1 VFRRIAGAVLLLA
14 LATGAFVVGRRLV
27 GSASHGSQLR
37 AVGMIEAQE
46 VDITSRTPGR
56 IVELDLGEGDPVAKD
71 QVVCRI
77 DSTDLTNQLAR
88 AKADRTHA
96 RADLDNDER
105 NLVRTR
111 QLFDDGV
118 ASAQA
123 RDDAVTQV
131 EMARAAVASAEAQVD
146 YYEGQ
151 LRDTEIRSPIAGVV
165 VYKALEVGEWAT
177 PGMPILVVDDLSTI
191 WARVDVQET
200 EIVGLHVGDA
210 AVVALPGR
218 PPVEIPGRIMA
229 IGQEGEFA
237 TERDVRRGRQDI
249 RTFAVKVRLEG
260 DSAAAKPGMTAEV
273 VFHRAERGEDG
284 SGGP

>member
-1 VFRRIAGAVLLLA
+1 MSRRIVGAVLLLA
-14 LATGAFVVGRRLV
+14 VATGAFWLGRRLL
-27 GSASHGSQLR
+27 GSSSDGSQLR

-46 VDITSRTPGR
+46 VDITSRIPGR
-56 IVELDLGEGDPVAKD
+56 IVELDLREGDPVAKD
-71 QVVCRI
+71 QVVCRV
-77 DSTDLTNQLAR
+77 DSTDLANQLAR
-88 AKADRTHA
+88 AKADRSHA

-111 QLFDDGV
+111 KLFGDGV
-118 ASAQA
+118 ASTRA
-123 RDDAVTQV
+123 RDDAVTAV

-146 YYEGQ
+146 YFEGQ

-177 PGMPILVVDDLSTI
+177 PGTPILVVDDLSTI

-200 EIVGLHVGDA
+200 EIAGLHVGDA
-210 AVVALPGR
+210 AEVTLPGQ

-249 RTFAVKVRLEG
+249 RTFVVKVRLEG

-273 VFHRAERGEDG
+273 GFHRVERGEDG
-284 SGGP
+284 SRGP